1 MKCVCRM
8 VLAVLAIAV
17 SMSVAI
23 PAQSPSTGRNPDQIR
38 ALQASIATAPAQA
51 GAATWLRLA
60 VLCQDAARY
69 KESEQA
75 YRKAI
80 GLLKS
85 SDRASLAMALD
96 HMGTMFVETGRFA
109 KAEPLE
115 QKALEIRQAL
125 NDSTGV
131 GISYMHLAV
140 LSLGKH
146 DLDAAEADAE
156 MAVSLIAPT
165 QAQPEAQ
172 SAAMHVTPST
182 PSTPEQQMAALIDLS
197 LVRCARGSCATA
209 VPHLT
214 RALTLAHAN
223 YQANSVPVGF
233 LDFLLGYANWKNGNS
248 PAAAQ
253 LMKTG
258 TSELESQLG
267 WGHPT
272 YIAALKQ
279 YHAFLI
285 ENGEPAAA
293 LQVGATIAGIK
304 QNQQARPQGAARV
317 ALSFDQLP

>member
-1 MKCVCRM
+1 M
-8 VLAVLAIAV
+8 VSAVLALAA
-17 SMSVAI
+17 SMTVAI
-23 PAQSPSTGRNPDQIR
+23 PAQSPSTGQHPDEIR
-38 ALQASIATAPAQA
+38 ALQASIAAAPSQA
-51 GAATWLRLA
+51 GAATWLLLA

-75 YRKAI
+75 YRKTI
-80 GLLKS
+80 RILKS
-85 SDRASLAMALD
+85 SDRANLAMALD
-96 HMGTMFVETGRFA
+96 RMGTMYVETGRFA

-115 QKALEIRQAL
+115 QRALEFRQNL
-125 NDSTGV
+125 NDSTGI
-131 GISYMHLAV
+131 GASYMHLAV

-156 MAVSLIAPT
+156 MAVSLLAPA
-165 QAQPEAQ
+165 QAHPEAP
-172 SAAMHVTPST
+172 SAA
-182 PSTPEQQMAALIDLS
+182 TPEEQMAALIDLS

-209 VPHLT
+209 IPCLA
-214 RALTLAHAN
+214 RALTLAHAS
-223 YQANSVPVGF
+223 YQANSIPVGF

-279 YHAFLI
+279 YQVFLAQS
-285 ENGEPAAA
+285 GEPAAA
-293 LQVGATIAGIK
+293 LQVGTRIAAFK
-304 QNQQARPQGAARV
+304 QNQQAEHPGAARV